1 MRPLLLPFA
10 AAVAVSTGCG
20 SEGTNQAAPPL
31 PKRDLTLVTQTAALD
46 IASPVELGKVRP
58 LPNTEQQPRAS
69 HRTRAAH
76 TRAVKRRATLAI
88 APAPP
93 PVIQPADTA
102 TRQPVAD
109 VVYEHELPPG
119 KTVTIIPASA
129 GPSNTPDDIPGGLP
143 RLGTG
148 GSGLGGGSGMGGR
161 GCRGRGGSAGPDI
174 GAAPPPRL
182 YY

>member
-10 AAVAVSTGCG
+10 AAVVVSAGCG

-31 PKRDLTLVTQTAALD
+31 PQRDLTLVTQTAALD

-58 LPNTEQQPRAS
+58 LPDREQQPRAT

-76 TRAVKRRATLAI
+76 TKPVQRKATLAI

-93 PVIQPADTA
+93 PVVQPADTA

-109 VVYEHELPPG
+109 VVYDRELPPER
-119 KTVTIIPASA
+119 
-129 GPSNTPDDIPGGLP
+129 PSP
-143 RLGTG
+143 
-148 GSGLGGGSGMGGR
+148 
-161 GCRGRGGSAGPDI
+161 
-174 GAAPPPRL
+174 
-182 YY
+182 